1 MPKADIGL
9 IGLAV
14 MGANLA
20 RNIANKGFQ
29 TVVYNRTTET
39 MKTYIKEFGME
50 KLTGVETIEEFVES
64 ISAPRKIIIMVKAG
78 GPVDAVINQLVP
90 LLDEGDMIIDCGN
103 SNYRDTMRRSE
114 ELKEKNL
121 QFVGCGVSGGEE
133 GALNGPSL
141 MPGGSPESW
150 EYLKPIWEAIA
161 AKDFD
166 GSPCVTH
173 VGEGAAGHYVK
184 MVHNGIEYAV
194 MQMIAEA
201 YDLLKRIY
209 QLSPDDIADIFA
221 EYNKGRLESFL
232 FEIVQPVLR
241 KKDDQTDGYLIDM
254 ILDKAGQKGTG
265 KWTAIDALDR
275 GVGLSSIS
283 EAVFARV
290 NSSFKK
296 QRSELS
302 GFFPKEFGSPEIEKE
317 VFIKKLEEAL
327 YAGMLSAYAQGLEL
341 IKLSAAENK
350 WEVNLSEISRIW
362 EGGCI
367 IRAKILKFLTDTFKS
382 SGKGNPHLFELT
394 EIQEALQI
402 ALPAWR
408 ELVSLSIQSAIP
420 TPCLSSALQYVDAST
435 TERLPANLIQGLR
448 DFFGAH
454 TYERIDQEGSFHT
467 DWLNTSE

>member
-1 MPKADIGL
+1 MSKADIGL

-20 RNIANKGFQ
+20 RNIASRGFN
-29 TVVYNRTTET
+29 TVVFNRTTEKMT
-39 MKTYIKEFGME
+39 NYIQDFGNDHLFGKET
-50 KLTGVETIEEFVES
+50 LEEFVES
-64 ISAPRKIIIMVKAG
+64 IEAPRKIIIMVKAG
-78 GPVDAVINQLVP
+78 APVDAVINQLIP

-103 SNYRDTMRRSE
+103 SNYRDTIRRSE
-114 ELKEKNL
+114 ELNEKGL
-121 QFVGCGVSGGEE
+121 RFVGCGVSGGEE
-133 GALNGPSL
+133 GALKGPSL

-166 GSPCVTH
+166 GGPCVTH
-173 VGEGAAGHYVK
+173 IGEGGAGHYVK
-184 MVHNGIEYAV
+184 MVHNGIEYGI

-201 YDLLKRIY
+201 YDLLKKMY
-209 QLSPDDIADIFA
+209 GMSPEEIADVFA

-232 FEIVQPVLR
+232 FEIAEPVLR
-241 KKDDQTDGYLIDM
+241 RKDEETGEYLIDI

-290 NSSFKK
+290 NSSFKV
-296 QRSELS
+296 QRQVLAPSFPKAELS
-302 GFFPKEFGSPEIEKE
+302 PSLEKE
-317 VFIKKLEEAL
+317 EFIRFLEEAL

-341 IKLSAAENK
+341 IKLAAEEK
-350 WEVNLSEISRIW
+350 EWQVNLSEISRIW

-367 IRAKILKFLTDTFKS
+367 IRAKILKFLTDTYKA
-382 SGKGNPHLFELT
+382 SGKGNPHLFELP
-394 EIQEALQI
+394 EIQKAINE

-408 ELVSLSIQSAIP
+408 KVVSESVQNAIP
-420 TPCLSSALQYVDAST
+420 TPCLTSALQYVDAAT
-435 TERLPANLIQGLR
+435 TERLPANMIQGLR
-448 DFFGAH
+448 DYFGAH
-454 TYERIDQEGSFHT
+454 TYERIDKEGSFHT
-467 DWLNTSE
+467 EWLV